1 MTIQPVPEP
10 EIVFVVGTSSSFC
23 FEHVFKANLFV
34 FLLSLILF
42 CNIRYISS
50 ITQYL
55 GTVYTTEEESELW
68 ETKKNE
74 HHQGLASSSGERAG
88 EASVA
93 QEIVLS
99 C

>member
-1 MTIQPVPEP
+1 
-10 EIVFVVGTSSSFC
+10 
-23 FEHVFKANLFV
+23 VFKANLFV

-68 ETKKNE
+68 
-74 HHQGLASSSGERAG
+74 
-88 EASVA
+88 
-93 QEIVLS
+93 
-99 C
+99 